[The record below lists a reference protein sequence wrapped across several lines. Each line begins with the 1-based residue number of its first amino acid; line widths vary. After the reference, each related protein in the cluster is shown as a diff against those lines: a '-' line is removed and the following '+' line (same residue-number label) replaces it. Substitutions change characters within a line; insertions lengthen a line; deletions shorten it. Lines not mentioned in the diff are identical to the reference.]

1 MAKEVNIVVLCD
13 EIYQGLKAKG
23 CGMSPV
29 EALEKT
35 DLGTDKSFNGT
46 FVNIIFDALEKA
58 KRWGFLE
65 TENSIVYL
73 RSKIE
78 KWI

>member
-1 MAKEVNIVVLCD
+1 MANEVNIVVLCD

-46 FVNIIFDALEKA
+46 FVNIVFDALEKA

-65 TENSIVYL
+65 IEDSIVYL
-73 RSKIE
+73 KGKIE

>member
-13 EIYQGLKAKG
+13 EIYKGLKAKG
-23 CGMSPV
+23 CGMSPIEV
-29 EALEKT
+29 TNGGEKE
-35 DLGTDKSFNGT
+35 FNGT

-65 TENSIVYL
+65 IEDSIVYL
-73 RSKIE
+73 KGKIE